1 MYIKLMISGNIEVL
15 TGMHIGGGNEFS
27 AIGAIDSPV
36 IKDPLSMRPI
46 IPGSSLKGKIR
57 TLLARSMNSNPN
69 AKHSDDD
76 TKIKR
81 LFGSQE
87 EISRLIF
94 RDLKLSN
101 ADELIGMGAVSP
113 TEVKFENTI
122 NRISGEAMP
131 RQIERSISG
140 SIYPLEIVYQVSV
153 NDSDYKELLEDISTL
168 CNGMRLLQY
177 DYLGGHGTR
186 GYGKIKFSGLNI
198 KSVLGDVHDNFH
210 QSVHRRGNSVCMPCI
225 SFFNIL

>member
-1 MYIKLMISGNIEVL
+1 MISGNIEVL

-76 TKIKR
+76 IKITR

-153 NDSDYKELLEDISTL
+153 NDSDYNELLEDISTL

-186 GYGKIKFSGLNI
+186 GYGKIKFSDLYI
-198 KSVLGDVHDNFH
+198 ESVLGDVDD
-210 QSVHRRGNSVCMPCI
+210 
-225 SFFNIL
+225 NILNECKAYLKDVEE

>member
-81 LFGSQE
+81 LFWFTGRNQQTDFQ
-87 EISRLIF
+87 RF
-94 RDLKLSN
+94 K
-101 ADELIGMGAVSP
+101 
-113 TEVKFENTI
+113 T
-122 NRISGEAMP
+122 
-131 RQIERSISG
+131 
-140 SIYPLEIVYQVSV
+140 
-153 NDSDYKELLEDISTL
+153 
-168 CNGMRLLQY
+168 
-177 DYLGGHGTR
+177 
-186 GYGKIKFSGLNI
+186 
-198 KSVLGDVHDNFH
+198 
-210 QSVHRRGNSVCMPCI
+210 
-225 SFFNIL
+225 

>member
-1 MYIKLMISGNIEVL
+1 MISGNIEVL
-15 TGMHIGGGNEFS
+15 TGMHIGGGNEYS

-122 NRISGEAMP
+122 NRITGEAMP

-168 CNGMRLLQY
+168 CNGMCLLQY

-186 GYGKIKFSGLNI
+186 GYGKIKFSDLNI
-198 KSVLGDVHDNFH
+198 KSVLGDVHDD
-210 QSVHRRGNSVCMPCI
+210 
-225 SFFNIL
+225 ILNECKAYLKDVEE

>member
-1 MYIKLMISGNIEVL
+1 MISGNIEVL

-76 TKIKR
+76 IKIKR

-153 NDSDYKELLEDISTL
+153 NDSDYNELLEDISTL

-186 GYGKIKFSGLNI
+186 GYGKIKFSDLYI
-198 KSVLGDVHDNFH
+198 ESVLGDVDD
-210 QSVHRRGNSVCMPCI
+210 
-225 SFFNIL
+225 NILNECKAYLKDVEE

>member
-15 TGMHIGGGNEFS
+15 TGMHIGGGNEYS

-94 RDLKLSN
+94 RDLKLNN

-122 NRISGEAMP
+122 NRITGEAMP

-168 CNGMRLLQY
+168 CNGMCLLQY

-186 GYGKIKFSGLNI
+186 GYGKIKFSDLNI
-198 KSVLGDVHDNFH
+198 KSVLGDVND
-210 QSVHRRGNSVCMPCI
+210 
-225 SFFNIL
+225 NILNECKAYLKDVEE

>member
-15 TGMHIGGGNEFS
+15 TGMHIGGGNEYS

-122 NRISGEAMP
+122 NRITGEAMP

-153 NDSDYKELLEDISTL
+153 NDSDYKEFLEDISTL
-168 CNGMRLLQY
+168 CNGMCLLQY

-198 KSVLGDVHDNFH
+198 KSVLGDVHDD
-210 QSVHRRGNSVCMPCI
+210 
-225 SFFNIL
+225 ILNECKAYLKDVEE

>member
-15 TGMHIGGGNEFS
+15 TGMHIGGGNEYS

-140 SIYPLEIVYQVSV
+140 SIYPLGIVYQVSV

-198 KSVLGDVHDNFH
+198 KSVLGDVHDN
-210 QSVHRRGNSVCMPCI
+210 
-225 SFFNIL
+225 ILNECKAYLKDVEE

>member
-153 NDSDYKELLEDISTL
+153 NGSDYKELLEDISTL

-198 KSVLGDVHDNFH
+198 KSVLGDVHDN
-210 QSVHRRGNSVCMPCI
+210 
-225 SFFNIL
+225 ILNECKAYLKDVEE

>member
-15 TGMHIGGGNEFS
+15 TGMHIGGGNEYS

-168 CNGMRLLQY
+168 CNGMCLLQY

-198 KSVLGDVHDNFH
+198 KSVLGDVND
-210 QSVHRRGNSVCMPCI
+210 
-225 SFFNIL
+225 NILNECKAYLKDVEE

>member
-81 LFGSQE
+81 LFFLQE

-198 KSVLGDVHDNFH
+198 KSVLGDVHDN
-210 QSVHRRGNSVCMPCI
+210 
-225 SFFNIL
+225 ILNECKAYLKDVEE

>member
-122 NRISGEAMP
+122 NRISG
-131 RQIERSISG
+131 

-198 KSVLGDVHDNFH
+198 KSVLGDVHDN
-210 QSVHRRGNSVCMPCI
+210 
-225 SFFNIL
+225 ILNECKAYLKDVEE

>member
-1 MYIKLMISGNIEVL
+1 MISGNIEVL
-15 TGMHIGGGNEFS
+15 TGMHIGGGNEYS

-122 NRISGEAMP
+122 NRITGEAMP

-168 CNGMRLLQY
+168 CNGMCLLQY

-186 GYGKIKFSGLNI
+186 GYGKIKFSDLNI
-198 KSVLGDVHDNFH
+198 KSVLGDVHDN
-210 QSVHRRGNSVCMPCI
+210 
-225 SFFNIL
+225 ILNECKAYLKDVEE

>member
-140 SIYPLEIVYQVSV
+140 SIYPLEIVYKVSV

-198 KSVLGDVHDNFH
+198 KSVLGDVHDN
-210 QSVHRRGNSVCMPCI
+210 
-225 SFFNIL
+225 ILNECKAYLKDVEE

>member
-153 NDSDYKELLEDISTL
+153 NDSDYKELLEDILTL

-186 GYGKIKFSGLNI
+186 GYGKIKFSDLNI
-198 KSVLGDVHDNFH
+198 KSVLGDVHDN
-210 QSVHRRGNSVCMPCI
+210 
-225 SFFNIL
+225 ILNECKAYLKDVEE

>member
-140 SIYPLEIVYQVSV
+140 SICPLEIVYQVSV

-198 KSVLGDVHDNFH
+198 KSVLGDVHDN
-210 QSVHRRGNSVCMPCI
+210 
-225 SFFNIL
+225 ILNECKAYLKDVEE

>member
-27 AIGAIDSPV
+27 AIRAIDSPV

-198 KSVLGDVHDNFH
+198 KSVLGDVHDN
-210 QSVHRRGNSVCMPCI
+210 
-225 SFFNIL
+225 ILNECKAYLKDVEE

>member
-1 MYIKLMISGNIEVL
+1 MISGNIEVL

-140 SIYPLEIVYQVSV
+140 SIYPLEIVYHVSV

-198 KSVLGDVHDNFH
+198 KSVLGDVHDN
-210 QSVHRRGNSVCMPCI
+210 
-225 SFFNIL
+225 ILNECKAYLKDVEE

>member
-1 MYIKLMISGNIEVL
+1 MISGNIEVL
-15 TGMHIGGGNEFS
+15 TGMHIGGGNEYS

-101 ADELIGMGAVSP
+101 ADELIGMGAFSP

-122 NRISGEAMP
+122 NRITGEAMP

-168 CNGMRLLQY
+168 CNGMCLLQY

-198 KSVLGDVHDNFH
+198 KSVLGDVND
-210 QSVHRRGNSVCMPCI
+210 
-225 SFFNIL
+225 NILNECKAYLKDVEE

>member
-46 IPGSSLKGKIR
+46 IPGSSLKSKIR

-198 KSVLGDVHDNFH
+198 KSVLGDVHDN
-210 QSVHRRGNSVCMPCI
+210 
-225 SFFNIL
+225 ILNECKAYLKDVEE

>member
-15 TGMHIGGGNEFS
+15 TGMHIGGGNEYS

-122 NRISGEAMP
+122 NRITGEAMP

-168 CNGMRLLQY
+168 CNGMCLLQY

-198 KSVLGDVHDNFH
+198 KSVLGDVND
-210 QSVHRRGNSVCMPCI
+210 
-225 SFFNIL
+225 NILNECKAYLKDVEE

>member
-122 NRISGEAMP
+122 NRITGEAMP

-168 CNGMRLLQY
+168 CNGMCLLQY

-198 KSVLGDVHDNFH
+198 KSVLGDVHDN
-210 QSVHRRGNSVCMPCI
+210 
-225 SFFNIL
+225 ILNECEAYLKDVEE

>member
-15 TGMHIGGGNEFS
+15 TGMHIGGGNEYS

-122 NRISGEAMP
+122 NRITGEAMP

-168 CNGMRLLQY
+168 CNGMCLLQY

-186 GYGKIKFSGLNI
+186 GYGKIKFSDLNI
-198 KSVLGDVHDNFH
+198 KSVLGDVND
-210 QSVHRRGNSVCMPCI
+210 
-225 SFFNIL
+225 NILNECEAYLKDVEE

>member
-101 ADELIGMGAVSP
+101 ADELIGMDAVSP

-122 NRISGEAMP
+122 NRISGEAMS

-198 KSVLGDVHDNFH
+198 KSVLGDVHDN
-210 QSVHRRGNSVCMPCI
+210 
-225 SFFNIL
+225 ILNECKAYLKDVEE

>member
-1 MYIKLMISGNIEVL
+1 
-15 TGMHIGGGNEFS
+15 
-27 AIGAIDSPV
+27 
-36 IKDPLSMRPI
+36 
-46 IPGSSLKGKIR
+46 
-57 TLLARSMNSNPN
+57 MNSNPN

-140 SIYPLEIVYQVSV
+140 SIYPLEIVYQGSV

-198 KSVLGDVHDNFH
+198 KSVLGDVHDN
-210 QSVHRRGNSVCMPCI
+210 
-225 SFFNIL
+225 ILNECKAYLKDVEE

>member
-131 RQIERSISG
+131 RQIERSI
-140 SIYPLEIVYQVSV
+140 YPLEIVYQVSV

-198 KSVLGDVHDNFH
+198 KSVLGDVHDN
-210 QSVHRRGNSVCMPCI
+210 
-225 SFFNIL
+225 ILNECKAYLKDVEE

>member
-15 TGMHIGGGNEFS
+15 TGMHIGGGNEYS

-122 NRISGEAMP
+122 NRITGEAMP

-140 SIYPLEIVYQVSV
+140 SMYPLEIVYQVSV

-186 GYGKIKFSGLNI
+186 GYGKIKFSDLNI
-198 KSVLGDVHDNFH
+198 KSVLGDVND
-210 QSVHRRGNSVCMPCI
+210 
-225 SFFNIL
+225 NILNECKAYLKDVEE

>member
-15 TGMHIGGGNEFS
+15 TGMHIGGGNEYS

-122 NRISGEAMP
+122 NRITGEAMP

-168 CNGMRLLQY
+168 CNGMCLLQY

-186 GYGKIKFSGLNI
+186 GYGKIKFSDLNI
-198 KSVLGDVHDNFH
+198 KSVLGDVHDN
-210 QSVHRRGNSVCMPCI
+210 
-225 SFFNIL
+225 ILNECKAYLKDVEE

>member
-140 SIYPLEIVYQVSV
+140 SIYPLEIVYQVPV

-198 KSVLGDVHDNFH
+198 KSVLGDVHDN
-210 QSVHRRGNSVCMPCI
+210 
-225 SFFNIL
+225 ILNECKAYLKDVEE

>member
-1 MYIKLMISGNIEVL
+1 MISGNIEVL

-140 SIYPLEIVYQVSV
+140 SIYPLEIVYQGSV

-168 CNGMRLLQY
+168 CNGRRLLQY
-177 DYLGGHGTR
+177 DYLGCHGTR

-198 KSVLGDVHDNFH
+198 KSVLGDVHDN
-210 QSVHRRGNSVCMPCI
+210 
-225 SFFNIL
+225 ILNECKAYLKDVEE

>member
-113 TEVKFENTI
+113 TEVKFEITI
-122 NRISGEAMP
+122 NRISGEAMR

-198 KSVLGDVHDNFH
+198 KSVLGDVHDN
-210 QSVHRRGNSVCMPCI
+210 
-225 SFFNIL
+225 ILNECKAYLKDVEE

>member
-113 TEVKFENTI
+113 TEVKFGNTI

-131 RQIERSISG
+131 RRIERSISG

-198 KSVLGDVHDNFH
+198 KSVLGDVHDN
-210 QSVHRRGNSVCMPCI
+210 
-225 SFFNIL
+225 ILNECKAYLKDVEE